1 MRTIELREQ
10 EKAMV
15 GRRMK
20 QGGKNAKKLE
30 ALSSCVPLKTIQKN
44 DNRTAD
50 DPRCLVPKEGRSLV
64 AEEGKEKRRSSLS
77 RSSLSRRESNQS
89 CTAGASCSRFSEN
102 GVGNGSVRLRAARA
116 TRGRKKLYVTF

>member
-50 DPRCLVPKEGRSLV
+50 DPRCLVPRSGSESGGRRRKG
-64 AEEGKEKRRSSLS
+64 EEEEQPQQEQPQQERVKPELYCRRFVF
-77 RSSLSRRESNQS
+77 
-89 CTAGASCSRFSEN
+89 AIF
-102 GVGNGSVRLRAARA
+102 
-116 TRGRKKLYVTF
+116 

>member
-50 DPRCLVPKEGRSLV
+50 DPRC
-64 AEEGKEKRRSSLS
+64 RRSGSES
-77 RSSLSRRESNQS
+77 GGRRKGEEEEQPQQEQPQQERVKPELY
-89 CTAGASCSRFSEN
+89 CRRF
-102 GVGNGSVRLRAARA
+102 VFAI
-116 TRGRKKLYVTF
+116 F